1 MKTLPLSEAKA
12 HLSELIDAVD
22 ARHERVTIT
31 RRGRP
36 AAVLMSH
43 EEMEGLEATLEIMAD
58 PAFYAEILRN
68 QAELD
73 AGGGREYTLDEL
85 FGTEEDRGA
94 TTASAGARGKRAG
107 RAKPATRPQ
116 ATRARGAGQPPERR
130 AVRRTAAQ

>member
-1 MKTLPLSEAKA
+1 MRTLPLSEAKA

-68 QAELD
+68 QAELE
-73 AGGGREYTLDEL
+73 AGGGCEYTLDEL
-85 FGTEEDRGA
+85 FGTEEARGA
-94 TTASAGARGKRAG
+94 TTASSGPRGKRE
-107 RAKPATRPQ
+107 RRPKPATGRQ
-116 ATRARGAGQPPERR
+116 TTRARGAGQPSKRR
-130 AVRRTAAQ
+130 PGRRTAAR

>member
-1 MKTLPLSEAKA
+1 MRTLPLSEAKA

-85 FGTEEDRGA
+85 FGTEEDRGT
-94 TTASAGARGKRAG
+94 TTASAGPRGKRG
-107 RAKPATRPQ
+107 RRAKAATRPQ
-116 ATRARGAGQPPERR
+116 AAGARGAGQPSERR
-130 AVRRTAAQ
+130 AKRRTAAR

>member
-43 EEMEGLEATLEIMAD
+43 EEMEGIEATLEIMAD
-58 PAFYAEILRN
+58 PAFYAEIIRN
-68 QAELD
+68 KTELD

-94 TTASAGARGKRAG
+94 TTSSAGPRGKRG
-107 RAKPATRPQ
+107 HRAKPATGPQ
-116 ATRARGAGQPPERR
+116 ATRARSAGQPAERH
-130 AVRRTAAQ
+130 AARRTAAR